1 MPFQTHSPT
10 SRSSRSTS
18 PVLQAFQWILA
29 FGGLAVVGFWAVYEG
44 LGLAT
49 YDPLPLRLG
58 VGGLFWALIGASY
71 ASRWVRERIWNLSFA
86 LALVMTAYF
95 AWLGVRNDLSAPWLV
110 GVLAAYS
117 ASVLS
122 LASYARTE
130 RQVGFVMVVSL
141 AALAGAL
148 GLAHA
153 PLVEGALLIGYA
165 AVLSTLIAI
174 SAVAQVRTRRAYRV
188 QRDEASTRGH
198 LLRTVVDAIPEHIY
212 VKDREGRCLIRNRF
226 SAEHMGFEDPAEA
239 VGLTVFDQS
248 EDPEV
253 AAGYWEEEDLV
264 MRTGEPI
271 LDHEEP
277 YAYDG
282 QTGWIET
289 SRIPLRDEA
298 GAVIGLIGITR
309 DVTEKKE
316 ARAAILEAK
325 EAAEAREA
333 EAAAQR
339 ELLRTVINTIPDHIY
354 VKDTEGRATLRN
366 VASARALG
374 YDDPD
379 ASVGFSD
386 ADAVADA
393 TAASALADDLHVIRT
408 GEAIRNKEE
417 RALGDAWL
425 LTTKV
430 PLRDRAGRV
439 TGLVGVSRDVTEQRK
454 AQAALRE
461 AMEAAEARG
470 RALAEQRELLQ
481 SLFDAIPDA
490 IFVVDTDDRFV
501 AVNAGT
507 MAYFPGMERDEVVGK
522 RRVEVLPPEVAEE
535 YRAADDEAIASGQRV
550 HRVVTT
556 YVRFDGEEVTLETTR
571 VTIRD
576 EDGAVF
582 GVVGVARDVT
592 IQKAAEAGLIEAKE
606 AAEAAREAAEDA
618 TRAKSEFLANMSH
631 EIRTPMNG
639 VIGMTS
645 LLLDTPLGE
654 EQREFVETLRTS
666 GDALLT
672 IITDLLDFSK
682 IEAGMLALETHP
694 FEIRT
699 CVEEALDLVAQPAA
713 AKGVEL
719 AYLVEDGVPRTVR
732 GDITRVRQ
740 VLVNLL
746 SNAVKF
752 TQAGSV
758 CVRVDAAPPDPEAGT
773 VASVRF
779 AVEDTGIGIAPD
791 KLDAVFESF
800 SQADASTTRQYG
812 GTGLG
817 LSICR
822 RLVEMM
828 GGTMGVESELGVGS
842 TFTFSI
848 EAEVAPSEK
857 RVFLR
862 SEQPALQGRRVLIVD
877 DNDVNR
883 EILSRLST
891 RWRMHPVAVRS
902 GAEALAAYEASVE
915 GGRPYDLVLLDMQ
928 MPQMDGLDVARGIA
942 ARAPGRPPVL
952 VMLTSIHREG
962 SLRDEARQA
971 GVHAVLYK
979 PTKPSQLY
987 DVLIEAFD
995 GRPAAAPVPDA
1006 PAGPAPPD
1014 APAAWVARPAPAE
1027 PPRRGLRILLAE
1039 DNVVNQ
1045 KVAVRL
1051 LGRLGYTV
1059 DVVANGAE
1067 AVAEVERRAGFG
1079 EGYDVV
1085 LMDVQ
1090 MPVMDGLAATRAI
1103 RASETVTDQPH
1114 IVALTANAM
1123 EGDREA
1129 CLEAG
1134 TDDYLAKPVQ
1144 LASMREAMDRAAQ
1157 CRSAAAARA
1166 DAVKT

>member
-1 MPFQTHSPT
+1 VLFLTHSPT
-10 SRSSRSTS
+10 AAPSSASVS
-18 PVLQAFQWILA
+18 PVIQAFRWILA
-29 FGGLAVVGFWAVYEG
+29 FGSVAVAGFWGVYG
-44 LGLAT
+44 VLGLAT
-49 YDPLPLRLG
+49 FDPLSLRLG
-58 VGGLFWALIGASY
+58 MASLFWALIAGTY
-71 ASRWVRERIWNLSFA
+71 TSRWVRAQVWDLAFGLS
-86 LALVMTAYF
+86 LLMVAYF
-95 AWLGVRNDLSAPWLV
+95 AWLGVRNGLTAAWLV

-117 ASVLS
+117 ASVLT
-122 LASYARTE
+122 LASYARSE
-130 RQVGFVMVVSL
+130 RHVGVVMVVSL

-148 GLAHA
+148 WLVGA
-153 PLVEGALLIGYA
+153 PFVEGALLAGYA

-198 LLRTVVDAIPEHIY
+198 LLRTVIDAVPEHIY
-212 VKDREGRCLIRNRF
+212 VKDREGRCVIRNRF
-226 SAEHMGFEDPAEA
+226 SAEYMGFEDPADA
-239 VGLTVFDQS
+239 AGLTVFDQS
-248 EDPEV
+248 EDPEI
-253 AAGYWEEEDLV
+253 AARYWEEEDRV
-264 MRTGEPI
+264 MRTGEPV
-271 LDHEEP
+271 LDLEEP
-277 YAYDG
+277 YAFDG

-289 SRIPLRDEA
+289 SRIPLRDES
-298 GAVIGLIGITR
+298 GAVVGLIGITR
-309 DVTEKKE
+309 DVTEKKA

-325 EAAEAREA
+325 EAAEAREV
-333 EAAAQR
+333 EVAAQR

-374 YDDPD
+374 YEAPE
-379 ASVGFSD
+379 AAVGFSD
-386 ADAVADA
+386 VDANGHECSKA
-393 TAASALADDLHVIRT
+393 ALADDLRVIRT
-408 GEAIRNKEE
+408 GQPIRNKEE
-417 RALGDAWL
+417 RAPDGTWL

-430 PLRDRAGRV
+430 PLRDGAGRT
-439 TGLVGVSRDVTEQRK
+439 TGLVGVSRDVTQQRE
-454 AQAALRE
+454 AQAALV
-461 AMEAAEARG
+461 
-470 RALAEQRELLQ
+470 EQRELLQ

-490 IFVVDTDDRFV
+490 IFVVDGEDRFV

-507 MAYFPGMERDEVVGK
+507 MAYFPGRERGEIVGK
-522 RRVEVLPPEVAEE
+522 RRAEVLPPEVAAE
-535 YRAADDEAIASGQRV
+535 YRAHDDAAIASGQRV
-550 HRVVTT
+550 HRMVST
-556 YVRFDGEEVTLETTR
+556 YERFDGEVVTLETTR
-571 VTIRD
+571 VPIRD
-576 EDGAVF
+576 EQGGVT

-592 IQKAAEAGLIEAKE
+592 LQKAAEAGLIEAKE

-645 LLLDTPLGE
+645 LLLDTALDA
-654 EQREFVETLRTS
+654 EQRDFVETIRTS

-672 IITDLLDFSK
+672 IINDILDFSK
-682 IEAGMLALETHP
+682 IEAGMLSLETHP

-713 AKGVEL
+713 TKGVEL

-732 GDITRVRQ
+732 GDVTRVRQ

-752 TQAGSV
+752 TEKGSV
-758 CVRVDAAPPDPEAGT
+758 CVRVDSAPPDPEAGS

-791 KLDAVFESF
+791 KLEAVFESF

-822 RLVEMM
+822 RLVDMM
-828 GGTMGVESELGVGS
+828 GGDMGVESEPGVGS
-842 TFTFSI
+842 TFRFSI
-848 EAEVAPSEK
+848 QAEVAPSEK

-862 SEQPALQGRRVLIVD
+862 SEQPALEGRRVLVVD
-877 DNDVNR
+877 DNEVNR
-883 EILSRLST
+883 EILSRLSS

-915 GGRPYDLVLLDMQ
+915 AGRPYDLVLLDMQ
-928 MPQMDGLDVARGIA
+928 MPQMDGLDVARGIVK
-942 ARAPGRPPVL
+942 RAPGRPPVL

-962 SLRDEARQA
+962 SLREEARHA

-987 DVLIEAFD
+987 DVLIGEFE
-995 GRPAAAPVPDA
+995 GRPTAPPAPDA
-1006 PAGPAPPD
+1006 PAPPEAD
-1014 APAAWVARPAPAE
+1014 KPTAWVARAAPTEAR
-1027 PPRRGLRILLAE
+1027 PRGLRILLAE

-1090 MPVMDGLAATRAI
+1090 MPVMDGLTATRAI
-1103 RASETVTDQPH
+1103 RASQTVTDQPH
-1114 IVALTANAM
+1114 VIALTANAM

-1129 CLEAG
+1129 CLDAG

-1144 LASMREAMDRAAQ
+1144 LASMREAIDRAAQ
-1157 CRSAAAARA
+1157 CRTTSAARA
-1166 DAVKT
+1166 GGVQA